1 VKKKILMV
9 LIASL
14 AVSIAGPTSRARAQ
28 DTADGVSQLSRNRL
42 LNGTYSFLQGT
53 DYYDYTSAAGTLT
66 FDGNGGVTGILN
78 LNYDY
83 EICGGM
89 TLSGTYVVNSNRTA
103 VAYLTLT
110 SVNTANCGNA
120 GNGDTMTLAM
130 AFGAK
135 PANAPVAF
143 VDFAEM
149 DEYTKGTYI
158 DSFYNFAGVGNLR

>member
-1 VKKKILMV
+1 VKKTILMV

-14 AVSIAGPTSRARAQ
+14 TVSITGPTSRASAQ
-28 DTADGVSQLSRNRL
+28 DTPDGASQQNRL

-66 FDGNGGVTGILN
+66 FDGKGGLTGILN
-78 LNYDY
+78 LNYDF

-120 GNGDTMTLAM
+120 GNGATMTLAM

-149 DEYTKGTYI
+149 DPSVAGTYI
-158 DSFYNFAGVGNLR
+158 NNFYNFAGVGNLR